1 MSTTME
7 PNKRKRA
14 QVIKGKSGGM
24 LLVLTQDVLHVGKQG
39 EVVEVRH
46 GYGRNFLCPGALQLR
61 LPNITCASLTDS
73 KSNFSKHEMLVTP
86 ILKLWLSKLF
96 ALVV

>member
-39 EVVEVRH
+39 EVV
-46 GYGRNFLCPGALQLR
+46 
-61 LPNITCASLTDS
+61 
-73 KSNFSKHEMLVTP
+73 
-86 ILKLWLSKLF
+86 
-96 ALVV
+96 